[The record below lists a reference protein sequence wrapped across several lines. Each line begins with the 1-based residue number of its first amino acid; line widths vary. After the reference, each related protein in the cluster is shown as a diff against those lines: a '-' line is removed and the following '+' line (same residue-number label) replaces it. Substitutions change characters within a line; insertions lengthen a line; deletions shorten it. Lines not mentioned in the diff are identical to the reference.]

1 MIFFLLILPTDAHSY
16 TTFDLED
23 TDAVV
28 IYYVFLC
35 CYKIMF
41 DSTLESGNFMK
52 DRNRIYG
59 GLNEKEGDL
68 ASLK

>member
-1 MIFFLLILPTDAHSY
+1 VIFFLLILPTDAHSY

-28 IYYVFLC
+28 IYYVFSC

-59 GLNEKEGDL
+59 GFE
-68 ASLK
+68 